1 LGRLRELT
9 FREIGEGTNLKMDI
23 DEFDLYYHQ
32 LVIWDNDAKKIV
44 GAYRVGKGKDIIAL
58 YGKRGFYTHTLF
70 KMKNGFLPILSE
82 SMELGRSF
90 IVKEYQRKPLSL
102 FMLWKG
108 ILYFLLKN
116 PEYRYLIGP
125 VSISNS
131 FSKFTKDL
139 IVTFVE
145 TNFFSQE
152 YGSLIVPRKR
162 FKVNREHMD
171 DKVLFVN
178 SAKNDFKRL
187 DKFIRDIEKELT
199 TPVLLKK
206 YISLNAKIIGFNTD
220 PKFNNCL
227 DGLILLDVYDVPLN
241 TLQSLS
247 KELNDDSI
255 LNRFGPASGEAS
267 TPEV

>member
-1 LGRLRELT
+1 
-9 FREIGEGTNLKMDI
+9 
-23 DEFDLYYHQ
+23 
-32 LVIWDNDAKKIV
+32 
-44 GAYRVGKGKDIIAL
+44 
-58 YGKRGFYTHTLF
+58 
-70 KMKNGFLPILSE
+70 
-82 SMELGRSF
+82 
-90 IVKEYQRKPLSL
+90 
-102 FMLWKG
+102 
-108 ILYFLLKN
+108 
-116 PEYRYLIGP
+116 
-125 VSISNS
+125 
-131 FSKFTKDL
+131 
-139 IVTFVE
+139 
-145 TNFFSQE
+145 
-152 YGSLIVPRKR
+152 
-162 FKVNREHMD
+162 MD

-255 LNRFGPASGEAS
+255 LNRFVPASGEAS